1 MYFLEPLCSG
11 VYVCRFSQMS
21 DGKWIKVQ
29 RARECMGKSW
39 KCSWSLTAVDWR
51 LIFWHMTLSGRF
63 HWLLWSWCAALEV
76 LYVRSSLVI
85 YSLNTFTRFSM
96 FFFPLKNLT
105 IRVLVVA
112 LGLPPVVREETWLP
126 MALGGSLTCHVKLYR
141 LKIYVT
147 VFRTEWS
154 YNLVLIQEILFIH
167 FNLKKS

>member
-1 MYFLEPLCSG
+1 MDKSPESKRVHGKKLEVQLKPHCCGLETHLLAHDTVRTLPL
-11 VYVCRFSQMS
+11 
-21 DGKWIKVQ
+21 
-29 RARECMGKSW
+29 
-39 KCSWSLTAVDWR
+39 
-51 LIFWHMTLSGRF
+51 
-63 HWLLWSWCAALEV
+63 AALK
-76 LYVRSSLVI
+76 LVCSTWGVIRQVITGNILTEHI
-85 YSLNTFTRFSM
+85 YTFFNV
-96 FFFPLKNLT
+96 FFPLKNLT